1 MIANIKFDKLL
12 SCFIWEKKSRE
23 MFMELYIKNRFLELL
38 SQHTN
43 TSYYWVSFVSMT
55 SAMKIVN
62 K

>member
-12 SCFIWEKKSRE
+12 SCFIWEKSQEKCSWSC
-23 MFMELYIKNRFLELL
+23 IKNRFLELL

-55 SAMKIVN
+55 SAMKILN